1 MSPAL
6 DKDSLC
12 TDVIVEECTTCKDK
26 ACCKKFLV
34 HLSASERLLFKTH
47 DTYSRDGS
55 PTAIAFLA
63 KHENGDCYY
72 LTPTGC
78 SIWSSRPSAC
88 REYSCMEEDFLQL
101 SF

>member
-6 DKDSLC
+6 DKEPIC
-12 TDVIVEECTTCKDK
+12 TDVIVAECTTCKDK
-26 ACCKKFLV
+26 SCCKKFLV
-34 HLSASERLLFKTH
+34 QLSASERLRFNTH
-47 DTYSRDGS
+47 KAYSRGDA
-55 PTAIAFLA
+55 PDAIAFLA
-63 KHENGDCYY
+63 KRENGDCYY